1 MSMRLVNMIE
11 KKDTLIRH
19 IMNAFVYTFAG
30 LKAAWKNELA
40 FRTEVIIILILTPV
54 GIWLGRSTV
63 EWALLIASCLL
74 ILITELL
81 NSALEAVVDRIG
93 PQRHELSKRAK
104 DMGSA
109 AAFIS
114 MVAAAVVWGIIAIG
128 RFLA

>member
-1 MSMRLVNMIE
+1 MRLVNMIE

-93 PQRHELSKRAK
+93 PQRHELSKRTK

-128 RFLA
+128 RFWA